1 MHVRKGGNG
10 ERKAKTSHFD
20 AHTQAYADW
29 IFELLLWKQRRLG
42 LHLLDLFDTLEQ
54 LRKPGERRILFFVLF
69 D

>member
-29 IFELLLWKQRRLG
+29 IFELLLWK
-42 LHLLDLFDTLEQ
+42 
-54 LRKPGERRILFFVLF
+54 
-69 D
+69 